1 MKYFIIT
8 GTSSGLGEALATRVI
23 EQKHKLFCISRR
35 ENKNLINL
43 AKELDVDLWYLSFD
57 LSKSIKIKSLMDDIF
72 SGIDMFSATELVLIN
87 NAGIVEPIGP
97 LGKFNVEEIQQHV
110 SVNITAP
117 IALSSEFIRRA
128 GSLKI
133 KKSIINISS
142 GAASNPYYGWS
153 LYCSTKAALDMFTKT
168 VGLEQT
174 GLSNPVN
181 IISIAPGVIDTPM
194 QEKIREIEP
203 EIFPMK
209 PRFEK
214 LYETN
219 QLVEP
224 FKAAFDILSLI
235 DSMPVNTG
243 EILDLRKYQ

>member
-35 ENKNLINL
+35 ENKKLKNL
-43 AKELDVDLWYLSFD
+43 AKELNIDLWYLSFD
-57 LSKSIKIKSLMDDIF
+57 LSKTIKIKSLMDDIF
-72 SGIDMFSATELVLIN
+72 SGIDIYSASELVLIN

-97 LGKFNVEEIQQHV
+97 LGKYNIEEIQQHV
-110 SVNITAP
+110 SVNFTAP
-117 IALSSEFIRRA
+117 IALSNEFIRRT
-128 GSLKI
+128 GSLNI

-174 GLSNPVN
+174 GLSNPYN

-194 QEKIREIEP
+194 QEKIRDIQP
-203 EIFPMK
+203 DIFPMK
-209 PRFEK
+209 PKFEK
-214 LYETN
+214 LFEEN

-224 FKAAFDILSLI
+224 SKVASHILTLI
-235 DSMPVNTG
+235 DQMAINTG